1 MVRDGTA
8 SIHRRRAGK
17 GAGNEADDPA
27 AAFTESH
34 GVLRRGHFR
43 EVPAARRV
51 DLQRLQRRPGN
62 QHPTRRG
69 DELRP
74 VDQPL
79 RVYLVA
85 GERQGDPEGP
95 FAGGTAAEPAQ
106 QITVVIHHLGVGGAL
121 PGTAN
126 AAHPDVRLLIVA
138 QALDPQRRI
147 EGKRRDT
154 RRLRSMP
161 APLCVRFPPR
171 SRRLRPHPPRV
182 ATGPDRPGRRQGGRA
197 WPATPGLCGGSRCP
211 AAGRGSCPHRS
222 SLASIGQIRLD
233 AAARASTK
241 GRSPRPARQP
251 RTVERSA
258 SPAAPSLKDYP
269 VRLLRRYG
277 QARRSVRWAEAMPC
291 VVALGTAACA
301 ASSGQRSTASRT

>member
-43 EVPAARRV
+43 EVSAARRV

-95 FAGGTAAEPAQ
+95 LAGGTAAEPAQ
-106 QITVVIHHLGVGGAL
+106 QITVVVHHLGVGGAL

-154 RRLRSMP
+154 RGFEVCPRLYACVFLRARAVFDRIHRESQLDRIDQVDGKVVEHGP
-161 APLCVRFPPR
+161 PLPDFVAVRAAQQQAEVPVR
-171 SRRLRPHPPRV
+171 
-182 ATGPDRPGRRQGGRA
+182 TG
-197 WPATPGLCGGSRCP
+197 
-211 AAGRGSCPHRS
+211 HRS
-222 SLASIGQIRLD
+222 
-233 AAARASTK
+233 
-241 GRSPRPARQP
+241 
-251 RTVERSA
+251 
-258 SPAAPSLKDYP
+258 P
-269 VRLLRRYG
+269 V
-277 QARRSVRWAEAMPC
+277 
-291 VVALGTAACA
+291 
-301 ASSGQRSTASRT
+301 